1 MRKAALSSLGL
12 ALLGA
17 LAFAFA
23 ASGGGN
29 ARELDVARTASAPS
43 VHYRVT
49 VTLTQANNP
58 MTLRINGAAT
68 HDSLIAHLAMGS
80 VKAAVMRDPHFVYE
94 GAPGGVVVT
103 GEMSWLRLP
112 IDHMSPRAKL
122 FSMLRALTA
131 SPFVHVVSEAKL
143 TRVGAHGVFAGPVAY
158 DDPVVRTA
166 LFQLTGGFEFR
177 SLHLR
182 VVVGRDG
189 RLRTFFLTGRTPDH
203 RTTLALHAQL
213 YGYGT
218 PVHLP
223 LPKPGTFMDPA
234 LLKLQA

>member
-1 MRKAALSSLGL
+1 VRKAALSSLGL

-29 ARELDVARTASAPS
+29 ARELDAARTANAAS

-49 VTLTQANNP
+49 VTLTHANSP
-58 MTLRINGAAT
+58 VTLRIRGAAA
-68 HDSLIAHLAMGS
+68 HDEFVAHLAMGS
-80 VKAAVMRDPHFVYE
+80 VTAAVMRDPHFVYE
-94 GAPGGVVVT
+94 GAPGSIVVGGMT
-103 GEMSWLRLP
+103 WLRLP
-112 IDHMSPRAKL
+112 TDHIPPRAKL

-143 TRVGAHGVFAGPVAY
+143 SRVGAHGVFAGPVAY

-166 LFQLTGGFEFR
+166 LYQLTGGFEFR
-177 SLHLR
+177 GLHLR

-189 RLRTFFLTGRTPDH
+189 RLRTFFLTGRTAD
-203 RTTLALHAQL
+203 RLTTLALHAQF
-213 YGYGT
+213 YGYGS
-218 PVHLP
+218 PVRLP
-223 LPKPGTFMDPA
+223 LPKPGSFMDPA
-234 LLKLQA
+234 LLQLRA

>member
-1 MRKAALSSLGL
+1 MRKAALISFAL

-17 LAFAFA
+17 LAFALA

-29 ARELDVARTASAPS
+29 ARDLDPARTANAPS

-49 VTLTQANNP
+49 VTLTHANDP
-58 MTLRINGAAT
+58 MTLHIKGAAT
-68 HDSLIAHLAMGS
+68 HDKLIANLSMGLA
-80 VKAAVMRDPHFVYE
+80 KASIMRDPHFVYE
-94 GAPGGVVVT
+94 GAPDGIVVLGGIK
-103 GEMSWLRLP
+103 WLRLG
-112 IDHMSPRAKL
+112 IDQMSPRAKL
-122 FSMLRALTA
+122 FSTLRALTT
-131 SPFVHVVSEAKL
+131 SPFVHVVSEARL
-143 TRVGAHGVFAGPVAY
+143 SRAGARGVFAGPVAY

-182 VVVGRDG
+182 VVVGHDG
-189 RLRTFFLTGRTPDH
+189 RLRTFFLTGHTPDGV
-203 RTTLALHAQL
+203 TTLALQARF

-218 PVHLP
+218 PVRLP

-234 LLKLQA
+234 LAELKA